1 MYVAT
6 RVSAALLFCYQVQ
19 VSLKYNSFNGGTSTG
34 GPLLTCS
41 LQTQIYVPLPPFIL
55 HPKLSFQYMI
65 TQLPRFKYM

>member
-34 GPLLTCS
+34 GPLF
-41 LQTQIYVPLPPFIL
+41 PLIL